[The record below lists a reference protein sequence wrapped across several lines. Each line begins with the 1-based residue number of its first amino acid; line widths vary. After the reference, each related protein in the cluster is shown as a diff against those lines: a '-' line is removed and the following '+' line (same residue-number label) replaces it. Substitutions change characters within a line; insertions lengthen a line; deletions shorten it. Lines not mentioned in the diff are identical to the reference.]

1 MHEQQLQTL
10 KQSVEALKPAAQ
22 QMKQEEALASVA
34 KHLATVENAPTTLLV
49 CGEFNRGKS
58 TFINALLGE
67 HICATDTDICTSV
80 VTTIRY
86 GAARKARRF
95 YGDLSNPKAEEV
107 DFDDVEI
114 YTVGTAQEIGN
125 TFLMELE
132 LPMESLKDGLTVI
145 DTPGVGGLDPR
156 HAMITNA
163 FLPKADVVCFMTDCN
178 EPLTTTELDF
188 YKKVSQ
194 YARYTA
200 VIVNKADLKPADDV
214 EQIRLDT
221 RNKVAQHTQQPVEAI
236 DVLAVSAADC
246 IREEDGLGNFPALR
260 ALIDRMV
267 GKHRAEGLEAV
278 RRELEEIVDHML
290 KPLQLQRKQ
299 IVEPDQNHYNELLA
313 EQKKVQEQI
322 AVLTAPNSP
331 FRAKLASRLVE
342 ERNAITDWY
351 ASEQTKML
359 SVVFKKI
366 LENEQAT
373 GETAG
378 EWVGKKLNEH
388 VGVLASEI
396 TTRTNQAIMRIA
408 RMKELGGTFHFKV
421 QEFTER
427 LPEQAVETKLPLIR
441 MLLSAQPGWG
451 IGAITNCGVQATSL
465 ASTGIGLA
473 IPLIAGAWTAIMS
486 MRGASKQEREK
497 NLQEQYKPQ
506 LADVLRKLQA
516 HLDARF
522 GDVQRELLETMKK
535 KADAY
540 KQELDTA
547 KQEIDAIR
555 RDSSLA
561 AKNKTILE
569 SKVAALTKIQ
579 NALTAITF

>member
-10 KQSVEALKPAAQ
+10 KQSVEALKSDAQ
-22 QMKQEEALASVA
+22 QMKQEETLASVA
-34 KHLATVENAPTTLLV
+34 KHLTAVENAPTTLLV
-49 CGEFNRGKS
+49 CGEFKRGKS

-67 HICATDTDICTSV
+67 HLCATDTDICTSV

-86 GAARKARRF
+86 GTAKKARRF

-107 DFDDVEI
+107 DFDDVES

-125 TFLMELE
+125 TFLVELE
-132 LPMESLKDGLTVI
+132 LPIESLKGGLTVI

-194 YARYTA
+194 YARHTA

-221 RNKVAQHTQQPVEAI
+221 RNKVAQHTQLPVEAI

-260 ALIDRMV
+260 TLIDRMV
-267 GKHRAEGLEAV
+267 GEHRAEGLEAV
-278 RRELEEIVDHML
+278 RRELEEIADRML
-290 KPLQLQRKQ
+290 KPLQLKLKQ

-313 EQKKVQEQI
+313 EQKKVQDQI
-322 AVLTAPNSP
+322 TMLTAPNSP
-331 FRAKLASRLVE
+331 FRAKLASRLME
-342 ERNAITDWY
+342 EKKAITDWY
-351 ASEQTKML
+351 ASAQTEMI

-366 LENEQAT
+366 LEDGQAT

-378 EWVGKKLNEH
+378 EWVGKKLNEN
-388 VGVLASEI
+388 VGVLASEM
-396 TTRTNQAIMRIA
+396 TVKTNQAIKRIA
-408 RMKELGGTFHFKV
+408 GMEEFGGTFHFQV

-427 LPEQAVETKLPLIR
+427 LPEQAVETELPLYRRI
-441 MLLSAQPGWG
+441 LALQPGFGTGSILYLVMHSAG
-451 IGAITNCGVQATSL
+451 IAT
-465 ASTGIGLA
+465 GGLA
-473 IPLIAGAWTAIMS
+473 IPFVVGAYTAIMNY
-486 MRGASKQEREK
+486 RGASRQEREK
-497 NLQEQYKPQ
+497 NLQEQYKLQ
-506 LADVLRKLQA
+506 LADVLRKLGT

-522 GDVQRELLETMKK
+522 GDVQRELVETMRK
-535 KADAY
+535 KADTY

-561 AKNKTILE
+561 VKNKTILGN
-569 SKVAALTKIQ
+569 KVATLTKIK
-579 NALTAITF
+579 NGLTAIAF